1 MTKVFSFSVFVLCA
15 EESFC
20 PFFGNIVGVDRS
32 PAPTIFQF
40 PIRFGEAADKDI
52 GDKQQGRRDFPQKV
66 QVIYY
71 LKIALGVALKGD
83 GGKQAVSGLDACL
96 FKLTMGEFHSYYLL
110 FFWYLNYTTY
120 L

>member
-1 MTKVFSFSVFVLCA
+1 V

-20 PFFGNIVGVDRS
+20 LFFGNIVRVDGS
-32 PAPTIFQF
+32 PTPTILQF
-40 PIRFGEAADKDI
+40 PVCFGEAADKDI
-52 GDKQQGRRDFPQKV
+52 GDKKQGGYDFPQKV
-66 QVIYY
+66 QMVYY

-83 GGKQAVSGLDACL
+83 GGKQAVSGLDACF